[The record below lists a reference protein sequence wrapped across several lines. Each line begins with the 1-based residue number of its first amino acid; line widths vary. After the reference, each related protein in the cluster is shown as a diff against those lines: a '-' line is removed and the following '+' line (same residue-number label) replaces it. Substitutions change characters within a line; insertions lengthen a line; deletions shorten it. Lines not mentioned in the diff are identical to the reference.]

1 MAAID
6 ELATVIASGLRESPD
21 VVAEK
26 TAASWDWIY
35 AVSLLDLAERRI
47 FDISQDRM
55 SSGFQPVSRKSPN
68 SLYSLDIASFTM
80 GAEYDQKD
88 ARGFINL
95 IGLPIQVRAS
105 VEKAAKRKKK

>member
-1 MAAID
+1 MHFKQKMAID
-6 ELATVIASGLRESPD
+6 YADLVYAGLWFTPLRESLD
-21 VVAEK
+21 AFFAK
-26 TAASWDWIY
+26 ASEATTGEVTLRLYKGNI
-35 AVSLLDLAERRI
+35 E
-47 FDISQDRM
+47 
-55 SSGFQPVSRKSPN
+55 PVSRVSDY

-105 VEKAAKRKKK
+105 LPKAK